1 MTHGPAALDVPA
13 TAAQP
18 HRADEPP
25 QVGSRETRHAI
36 SSPPHGSSGPPCPHE
51 PSHNTGMRPPRQSQP
66 LHPRKPQSLARLAF
80 RPPRHY
86 ALAMGHLEEAP
97 MDVRMNLARIVI
109 QDTSDQQIIF
119 LREREGTREFPIVIG
134 DPEAAAID
142 RRLKGYKRARPM
154 THDLLADVIQQL
166 GAELEKIVIN
176 DLKNHTFY
184 AKLVLR
190 SNGEVIE
197 IDSRPSDAIALGVA
211 SETPIFVSEHV
222 LREICRS

>member
-1 MTHGPAALDVPA
+1 
-13 TAAQP
+13 
-18 HRADEPP
+18 
-25 QVGSRETRHAI
+25 
-36 SSPPHGSSGPPCPHE
+36 
-51 PSHNTGMRPPRQSQP
+51 
-66 LHPRKPQSLARLAF
+66 
-80 RPPRHY
+80 
-86 ALAMGHLEEAP
+86 

-197 IDSRPSDAIALGVA
+197 VDSRPSDAIALGVA